1 MLLLTLRRRGT
12 IRNTEMS
19 GGQDD
24 HRRAEAGAAAVRLA
38 KETGITEAEAT
49 DLVAI
54 LGMNWSS
61 LVREA
66 RLLKP
71 RR

>member
-1 MLLLTLRRRGT
+1 
-12 IRNTEMS
+12 MS

-24 HRRAEAGAAAVRLA
+24 HRRAEAGATAVRLA

>member
-1 MLLLTLRRRGT
+1 
-12 IRNTEMS
+12 MS
-19 GGQDD
+19 GDQDD
-24 HRRAEAGAAAVRLA
+24 HKRAEGRPAVERLV
-38 KETGITEAEAT
+38 KETGITHAEAT

-54 LGMNWSS
+54 LGVVNWAS
-61 LVREA
+61 LMREA

>member
-1 MLLLTLRRRGT
+1 MPADLD
-12 IRNTEMS
+12 E
-19 GGQDD
+19 QK
-24 HRRAEAGAAAVRLA
+24 RADARATATRLVN
-38 KETGITEAEAT
+38 ETGITEAEAA

-54 LGMNWSS
+54 LGGNWSS
-61 LVREA
+61 LIREA